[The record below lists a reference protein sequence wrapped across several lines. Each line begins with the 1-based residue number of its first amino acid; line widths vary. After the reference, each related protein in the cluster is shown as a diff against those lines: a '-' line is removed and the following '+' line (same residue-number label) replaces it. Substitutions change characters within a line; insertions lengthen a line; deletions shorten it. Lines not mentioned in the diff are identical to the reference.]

1 MFELDEFELFEED
14 SELEEILDEVELEL
28 EELEFELE
36 LKLELDELEL
46 ELLDELELELELL
59 DELELELELLDEL
72 ELELEL
78 LDELDSEDDI
88 SLEDELLCKLQP
100 VKQFTEINVKV
111 KSFTIFLC
119 IIKSL
124 PCINILLKK

>member
-14 SELEEILDEVELEL
+14 SELEEILDELELALELEL

-36 LKLELDELEL
+36 LELELLEEDSELEL
-46 ELLDELELELELL
+46 ELLDELELELE
-59 DELELELELLDEL
+59 ELELELELDSDE
-72 ELELEL
+72 
-78 LDELDSEDDI
+78 DT
-88 SLEDELLCKLQP
+88 SLEDELFKKLQP
-100 VKQFTEINVKV
+100 VKQIIEINDKV

-119 IIKSL
+119 TIKSL

>member
-1 MFELDEFELFEED
+1 MFELDELELFEED
-14 SELEEILDEVELEL
+14 SKVEEILDELELEL

-36 LKLELDELEL
+36 LGLELEELEL

-59 DELELELELLDEL
+59 DELELELEEL
-72 ELELEL
+72 ELGL
-78 LDELDSEDDI
+78 ELDSDEDT
-88 SLEDELLCKLQP
+88 SLEDELFEKLQP
-100 VKQFTEINVKV
+100 VKQIIEINDKV

-119 IIKSL
+119 AIKSL